1 MKKKLLSVQMLSEFS
16 KLTEIQLS
24 KIVGGYGNSSCSGS
38 GSKDCGQS
46 SLRVCCTCPDKE
58 VPRS

>member
-38 GSKDCGQS
+38 GSSCDKT
-46 SLRVCCTCPDKE
+46 RVCCQCPE
-58 VPRS
+58 ETR